1 MKPLLVVLNPRDIA
15 ECKESIS
22 ELDCDLLWASY
33 MTEAEAAR
41 RINEAVAENPTYDA
55 IGIVADDCIVSQEA
69 LDAVLDGLE
78 EAEAVTGWC
87 RLDRTHPL
95 ANVTK
100 GPMKLRH
107 PGIDAYGPWYQ
118 ARELL
123 DRSGERV
130 PTGFMGFA
138 LTFLTRELWDRFPMQ
153 PIAAD
158 GKGFASDFSLSL
170 RLQDAGV
177 PMWVT
182 CCSEVTHVKE
192 RWSWDWTPDTDPRK
206 RLLIGEREPSIRYSW
221 WCDT

>member
-41 RINEAVAENPTYDA
+41 KINAAVAENPTYDA
-55 IGIVADDCIVSQEA
+55 IGIIADDCIVSQEA
-69 LDAVLDGLE
+69 LDAVLDDLE

-118 ARELL
+118 ARELIEHE
-123 DRSGERV
+123 GERI

-153 PIAAD
+153 PMAAD

-170 RLQDAGV
+170 RLQEAGV

-182 CCSEVTHVKE
+182 CCSQVTHVKE
-192 RWSWDWTPDTDPRK
+192 RWGWEWTPDTDPRK
-206 RLLIGEREPSIRYSW
+206 RLLIGEREPHIRYSW

>member
-1 MKPLLVVLNPRDIA
+1 MKPLLVVLNPRDIP
-15 ECKESIS
+15 ECKDSIS

-41 RINEAVAENPTYDA
+41 KINAAVAENPTYDA
-55 IGIVADDCIVSQEA
+55 IGMIADDCIVSQEA
-69 LDAVLDGLE
+69 LDAVLDDLE

-118 ARELL
+118 ARELIEHEGARL
-123 DRSGERV
+123 

-153 PIAAD
+153 PMAAD

-170 RLQDAGV
+170 RLQEAGV

-182 CCSEVTHVKE
+182 CCSQVTHVKE
-192 RWSWDWTPDTDPRK
+192 RWAWEWTPDTDPRK
-206 RLLIGEREPSIRYSW
+206 RLLIGEREPRIRYSW